1 MSPDIKNKNV
11 EIWVVKQFFNFH
23 TVKKEVGGDMRQ
35 WNSDRSEL
43 RWFAILVELV
53 CIIVGVVFVSVANF
67 EREMINENVDVMLK
81 NL

>member
-1 MSPDIKNKNV
+1 
-11 EIWVVKQFFNFH
+11 
-23 TVKKEVGGDMRQ
+23 MRQ